1 MSCLLG
7 REFKFRSTVDG
18 QYYFFTVIW
27 NEVEDKVYVKDIET
41 PLGHAGFS
49 VPIPE
54 QVVRDMYLAI
64 NMVRDDIFA
73 EGFTGV
79 PQITGHGGTGFIC
92 L

>member
-18 QYYFFTVIW
+18 QYYFFVVIW
-27 NEVEDKVYVKDIET
+27 DEVNDKIYVRDIET
-41 PLGHAGFS
+41 PYGHAGFS

-54 QVVRDMYLAI
+54 QVVRDMYIAI
-64 NMVRDDIFA
+64 NMVRTDLFA
-73 EGFTGV
+73 EAYTGS
-79 PQITGHGGTGFIC
+79 PAITGQGGSGFIC

>member
-7 REFKFRSTVDG
+7 RDFKFRSTVDG
-18 QYYFFTVIW
+18 QFYFFTVIW
-27 NEVEDKVYVKDIET
+27 DEVNDKVYVKDIET
-41 PLGHAGFS
+41 PIGHAGFS

-54 QVVRDMYLAI
+54 QVVRDMFVAV

-79 PQITGHGGTGFIC
+79 PQITGQGGTGFIC

>member
-7 REFKFRSTVDG
+7 RNFKFRSTVDS

-27 NEVEDKVYVKDIET
+27 DEVNDKVYVKDIET

-54 QVVRDMYLAI
+54 QVVRDMYIAI

-73 EGFTGV
+73 EGYTGV
-79 PQITGHGGTGFIC
+79 PAISGHGGTGFIC